1 MKKMLFLLF
10 ALVSLG
16 LFLVAFK
23 KPAMESGV
31 DRSLPPLRK
40 NLFNDMPVD
49 IG

>member
-31 DRSLPPLRK
+31 D
-40 NLFNDMPVD
+40 
-49 IG
+49 